1 MEESGPHK
9 QSILRNKEVPKKNA
23 PHKPRD
29 VTRPTVMVKRLG
41 FRGTLPVKYKID
53 FWNNPITA
61 SILVWNQVVLNQ
73 SQQLGYLSSKLML
86 SWDCP
91 FKKTGKFGIDSAMFW
106 GYDIYNFEHFYIYNQ
121 RKYQNDRYVCLVTAA
136 DRVCHLAACLGTN
149 HVGHA
154 GSRTQCVIPALATDA
169 WRTYTNNVTKHYC

>member
-9 QSILRNKEVPKKNA
+9 QSILRNKEVSLRNA
-23 PHKPRD
+23 PRKPRD

-73 SQQLGYLSSKLML
+73 SQQLGYLNSKLML

-91 FKKTGKFGIDSAMFW
+91 FNNTLSQTWLRARLAKKGI
-106 GYDIYNFEHFYIYNQ
+106 
-121 RKYQNDRYVCLVTAA
+121 LVWSSHWA
-136 DRVCHLAACLGTN
+136 DEKCFFLFLKHQILQEEYHT
-149 HVGHA
+149 
-154 GSRTQCVIPALATDA
+154 LAT
-169 WRTYTNNVTKHYC
+169 WQQQ